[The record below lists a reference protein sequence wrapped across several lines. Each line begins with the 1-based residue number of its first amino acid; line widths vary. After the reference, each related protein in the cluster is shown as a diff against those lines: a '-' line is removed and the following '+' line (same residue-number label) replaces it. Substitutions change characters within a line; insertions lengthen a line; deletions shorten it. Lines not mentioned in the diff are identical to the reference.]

1 MDVELSEERR
11 GRGGERERG
20 RRVCTLGQFRD
31 FADAMLDPRERKCPF
46 KTSTVSFLQCF
57 GLNFLNFCYLLT
69 VLWTVY
75 TPETW

>member
-11 GRGGERERG
+11 GRGGERG
-20 RRVCTLGQFRD
+20 RRVCTLGQFRH
-31 FADAMLDPRERKCPF
+31 FADAMRDPGERKCPF

-57 GLNFLNFCYLLT
+57 GLNFLNMCYLLT